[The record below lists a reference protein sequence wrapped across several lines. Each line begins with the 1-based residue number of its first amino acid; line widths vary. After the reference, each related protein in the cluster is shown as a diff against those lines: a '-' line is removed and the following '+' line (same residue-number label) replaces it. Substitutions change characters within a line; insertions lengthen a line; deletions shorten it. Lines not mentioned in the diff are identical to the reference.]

1 LPTLLAYRRAIAA
14 ELGPLPVHTTST
26 AASDLVSFTCAS
38 LVSANVSGAQFHSAW
53 VYLNAST
60 GANLAAQ
67 RAVLKQGGYDPD
79 AGSVTVARAFSTIVT
94 ASMGLEIH
102 TVLPALTD
110 EMGVRGIREIL
121 NEDVLPSMPPL
132 DLIPVTG
139 VTAQAA
145 YDVTTTYS
153 WLTDKSQILGIYFQ
167 ETGDEYPK
175 PTGNTWDWLYDASD
189 PRLLLPGEPFTTG
202 ETFYLKVHRP
212 AQTWIQQVGGS
223 WTADTD
229 GLQYDND
236 AALPLLAIVKAQ
248 ALSVCY
254 RMLGSRQGPDK
265 YISYMREREAF
276 WTAKAY
282 ALRWWDDQKG
292 DEETGPQIRMV
303 SYGRPYGASRSYG

>member
-1 LPTLLAYRRAIAA
+1 MPSLLAYRRAIAA
-14 ELGPLPVHTTST
+14 ELGPLPLHTTST

-60 GANLAAQ
+60 GANVATQ
-67 RAVLKQGGYDPD
+67 RAILKQGGYDPD
-79 AGSVTVARAFSTIVT
+79 AGSITVARSFSTSVT
-94 ASMGLEIH
+94 SGIGLEIH

-110 EMGVRGIREIL
+110 EMGNRGIREIL
-121 NEDVLPSMPPL
+121 NEDVLPSMPPI
-132 DLIPVTG
+132 DLLPVSG
-139 VTAQAA
+139 VTSQAA
-145 YDVTTTYS
+145 YDVTTTYP
-153 WLTDKSQILGIYFQ
+153 WLTDKGQILGIYFQ
-167 ETGDEYPK
+167 DTGDEYPVR
-175 PTGNTWDWLYDASD
+175 TGYAWDWLYDADS
-189 PRLLLPGEPFTTG
+189 PRLILPGEPFLTG
-202 ETFYLKVHRP
+202 QTFYIKAHRP

-236 AALPLLAIVKAQ
+236 AALPLLNVVKAQ

-265 YISYMREREAF
+265 YISYMRERESF

-292 DEETGPQIRMV
+292 NEETMPKLRMV
-303 SYGRPYGASRSYG
+303 WPGRPYGSSRGYG